1 MNKVKL
7 KSGSLQAKAE
17 EISARPPLRLPLP
30 SSAAG
35 TTHSSHTPKIGQFF
49 KSTFSETHQNRPKT
63 PISSFL
69 SERTWYGPGTNGVR
83 LRYEEGGF
91 WSIF

>member
-30 SSAAG
+30 SSSAG
-35 TTHSSHTPKIGQFF
+35 TAHSSYVPKIGQFF
-49 KSTFSETHQNRPKT
+49 KSTFPETHQNRPKT
-63 PISSFL
+63 PIPSFP

>member
-17 EISARPPLRLPLP
+17 EISARPPLRLPLS

-35 TTHSSHTPKIGQFF
+35 TTLPSRTPKIGQFF
-49 KSTFSETHQNRPKT
+49 KSTFPETHQNRPKT
-63 PISSFL
+63 PVSSFL
-69 SERTWYGPGTNGVR
+69 SERTWYGPGTKKVR

>member
-35 TTHSSHTPKIGQFF
+35 TTLPSRTPK
-49 KSTFSETHQNRPKT
+49 KLVNFSNHPFPKPT
-63 PISSFL
+63 KTAPKPLFL
-69 SERTWYGPGTNGVR
+69 RFYLNGLGTDQVR
-83 LRYEEGGF
+83 RRYD
-91 WSIF
+91 

>member
-17 EISARPPLRLPLP
+17 EISVSLSQRLPLP

-35 TTHSSHTPKIGQFF
+35 STRSSCAPKLVI
-49 KSTFSETHQNRPKT
+49 FSNRPFPRPTKT
-63 PISSFL
+63 APKPLFL
-69 SERTWYGPGTNGVR
+69 RFYLNGLGTDQVR
-83 LRYEEGGF
+83 RRYD
-91 WSIF
+91 

>member
-17 EISARPPLRLPLP
+17 EISARPPLRLPL
-30 SSAAG
+30 SSSSAG
-35 TTHSSHTPKIGQFF
+35 TTHSSHAPKIGQFF
-49 KSTFSETHQNRPKT
+49 KSAFSGIHQNRPKA

-83 LRYEEGGF
+83 LKYEEGGF

>member
-17 EISARPPLRLPLP
+17 EISARPPLLLPLP

-35 TTHSSHTPKIGQFF
+35 TTHSSHTPKLVN
-49 KSTFSETHQNRPKT
+49 FSNQPLPKPT
-63 PISSFL
+63 KTAPKPLFL
-69 SERTWYGPGTNGVR
+69 RSYLNELGTDQVR
-83 LRYEEGGF
+83 MGYD
-91 WSIF
+91 